1 MLSRSVLLYRLVTL
15 LYYYHAVKF
24 RIAWV
29 VRDEQETFLLG
40 ETSRK
45 DFVARC
51 MRYDLNPKSGAIR
64 RAASGGVS
72 AFLR

>member
-1 MLSRSVLLYRLVTL
+1 MLSRSLL
-15 LYYYHAVKF
+15 LYYLVILLYYCHAVKF

-40 ETSRK
+40 EISRE

-51 MRYDLNPKSGAIR
+51 MCYDRNTKSCAIS

-72 AFLR
+72 AFLH